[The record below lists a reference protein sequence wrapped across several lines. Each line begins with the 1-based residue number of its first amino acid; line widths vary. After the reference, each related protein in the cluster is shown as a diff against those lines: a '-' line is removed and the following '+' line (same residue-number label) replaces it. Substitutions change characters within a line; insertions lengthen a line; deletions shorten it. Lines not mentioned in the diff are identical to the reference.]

1 MPVNHLTTYTLD
13 ELKAIRDG
21 WLQEGLDSHTIEDA
35 RLIARYLG
43 KPFIVDHWTSNNW
56 AWKYGSVEVALYE
69 FVSHHYPAKLILSP
83 VNPGVEVDGW
93 AIVTTLVV
101 KVDGQVHCRYKICSD
116 PNAIQGKD
124 WEDAV
129 FIPGAWMDTI
139 EQFVEPATREYAKQ
153 QEEHDT
159 IAIKQLKTMLLL
171 D

>member
-21 WLQEGLDSHTIEDA
+21 WLQEGSDSHTIENA
-35 RLIARYLG
+35 RLIAQYLG
-43 KPFIVDHWTSNNW
+43 QPFTVENWGSDNWLWTYNNMQVRLYQFTIHHFMETLDNGIRNN
-56 AWKYGSVEVALYE
+56 AWNWVQ
-69 FVSHHYPAKLILSP
+69 
-83 VNPGVEVDGW
+83 
-93 AIVTTLVV
+93 TVV
-101 KVDGQVHCRYKICSD
+101 IIVDGQVHCRYKIATD
-116 PNAIQGKD
+116 LDYPQGMD
-124 WEDAV
+124 WEYAV